1 MGAAASIEGAKP
13 IDASDIQPLSLVD
26 SKGELIRLRL
36 LLGHLAAQAG
46 IEAVALDASD
56 VVLGIDEAED
66 HQRCCDAVR
75 HIRAALRLGTQ
86 NSKRVARSYA
96 AVSGPSSIFRV
107 ELDQVKESSSSDSDD
122 DDPHAE
128 VTSSGRDETKQEQD
142 NYNDDIRTSYM

>member
-13 IDASDIQPLSLVD
+13 IDASDIQPLTLFD
-26 SKGELIRLRL
+26 SKCELIRLRH

-46 IEAVALDASD
+46 IEAVVLDASD
-56 VVLGIDEAED
+56 VVLGVNEAED
-66 HQRCCDAVR
+66 HHRCCDAVR

-107 ELDQVKESSSSDSDD
+107 EVDQVGGSSSSDSDG
-122 DDPHAE
+122 DDPHTDT
-128 VTSSGRDETKQEQD
+128 TSRGQDEMKHNEQEEQEQ
-142 NYNDDIRTSYM
+142 